1 MKKSLALLLAL
12 VMLLGILAGCAASS
26 TTEPADSSAETTA
39 PAETAQTEEPAAEST
54 ETEEPAAKSIETL
67 KVAFVPS
74 REPQETITATEP
86 LKELLK
92 TELAKEGYDVGEVE
106 ITVGTTYEAV
116 GEGLEAGTIDVGLIP
131 GGTYVLYDDGAEV
144 ILTATRDG
152 LSKDS
157 DDAKDWNDGQP
168 TEASDKQAV
177 SYRAL
182 FIAGPS
188 EKGQELAAKVN
199 AGEELT
205 WDDLNSANWSVMGTS
220 SPAGYIYPALWLQD
234 RYGKGISDL
243 SSAVQSD
250 SYASAF
256 ARLASGQVDILVTY
270 ADARRD
276 YAERWNSE
284 FGREGSIWEETN
296 VIGVTAPIY
305 NDTISVSKNS
315 EIMDADLI
323 AALQDA
329 FINIGSTE
337 EGKAVIAIYSHNG
350 YQKAQASDYD
360 NERAAQKLI
369 QELTAAN

>member
-74 REPQETITATEP
+74 REPQEIITATEP

-92 TELAKEGYDVGEVE
+92 TELAKEGYDVGKVE

-116 GEGLEAGTIDVGLIP
+116 GEGLVAGTIDVGLIP

-157 DDAKDWNDGQP
+157 DNAKDWNDGQP

-188 EKGQELAAKVN
+188 EKGQELATKVN

-256 ARLASGQVDILVTY
+256 ARLASGQVDVLVTY

-329 FINIGSTE
+329 FINIGNTE

-369 QELTAAN
+369 QELSAAN

>member
-12 VMLLGILAGCAASS
+12 VMVLGLMLAGCNNNG
-26 TTEPADSSAETTA
+26 ETVDNG
-39 PAETAQTEEPAAEST
+39 E
-54 ETEEPAAKSIETL
+54 AKKIETL

-74 REPQETITATEP
+74 REPQEIITATEP
-86 LKELLK
+86 LKQMLK
-92 TELAKEGYDVGEVE
+92 DELAKEGYEVGEVE

-144 ILTATRDG
+144 ILTATRNG

-157 DDAKDWNDGQP
+157 DNAKDWNDGQP
-168 TEASDKQAV
+168 TEASEKQAV

-188 EKGQELAAKVN
+188 DKGQELLAKVN
-199 AGEELT
+199 NGEELT
-205 WDDLNSANWSVMGTS
+205 WEDLDSANWSVMGTS

-234 RYGKGISDL
+234 HYGKGISDL
-243 SSAVQSD
+243 KSAVQSD

-256 ARLASGQVDILVTY
+256 ARLASGQVDVLVTY

-276 YAERWNSE
+276 YAERWNTE
-284 FGREGSIWEETN
+284 FSREASIWDETG

-315 EIMDADLI
+315 EIMDDALI
-323 AALQDA
+323 AALQNA
-329 FINIGSTE
+329 FINIGNTDA
-337 EGKAVIAIYSHNG
+337 GKEVIAIYSHNG
-350 YQKAQASDYD
+350 YQVAQSSDYD

-369 QELTAAN
+369 QELSANG

>member
-1 MKKSLALLLAL
+1 MKRSLALLLTL
-12 VMLLGILAGCAASS
+12 VMSLGLLAGCGSKD
-26 TTEPADSSAETTA
+26 TVDEPQQDG
-39 PAETAQTEEPAAEST
+39 ESG
-54 ETEEPAAKSIETL
+54 AKQIETL

-74 REPQETITATEP
+74 REPQEIITATEP
-86 LKELLK
+86 LKQLLK
-92 TELAKEGYDVGEVE
+92 DELAKEGYEVGEVE

-144 ILTATRDG
+144 ILTATRNG
-152 LSKDS
+152 LSK
-157 DDAKDWNDGQP
+157 
-168 TEASDKQAV
+168 KQAV

-182 FIAGPS
+182 IIAGPS
-188 EKGQELAAKVN
+188 DKGQELAAKVN
-199 AGEELT
+199 GGEELT
-205 WDDLNSANWSVMGTS
+205 WEDLDSANWSIMGTS

-234 RYGKGISDL
+234 HYGKGISDL

-256 ARLASGQVDILVTY
+256 ARLASGQVDVLVTY

-284 FGREGSIWEETN
+284 FGRDGTIWEETG

-315 EIMDADLI
+315 ELMTDEFI
-323 AALQDA
+323 AALQNA
-329 FINIGSTE
+329 FINIGNTDA
-337 EGKAVIAIYSHNG
+337 GKEAIAIYSHNG
-350 YQKAQASDYD
+350 YQKAQPSDYD
-360 NERAAQKLI
+360 SERAAQKLI
-369 QELTAAN
+369 QELSAAN

>member
-26 TTEPADSSAETTA
+26 TTEPAESTAETTA

-74 REPQETITATEP
+74 REPQEIITATEP
-86 LKELLK
+86 LKQLLK
-92 TELAKEGYDVGEVE
+92 DELAKEGYEVGEVE

-144 ILTATRDG
+144 ILTATRNG

-157 DDAKDWNDGQP
+157 DNAKDWNDGQP
-168 TEASDKQAV
+168 TEASEKQAV

-182 FIAGPS
+182 IIAGPS
-188 EKGQELAAKVN
+188 DKGQELAAKVN
-199 AGEELT
+199 GGEELT
-205 WDDLNSANWSVMGTS
+205 WEDLDSANWSIMGTS

-234 RYGKGISDL
+234 HYGKGISDL
-243 SSAVQSD
+243 KSAVQSD

-256 ARLASGQVDILVTY
+256 ARLASGQVDVLVTY

-276 YAERWNSE
+276 YAERWNTE
-284 FGREGSIWEETN
+284 FSREGSIWEETG

-323 AALQDA
+323 AALQQA
-329 FINIGSTE
+329 FINIGNTDA
-337 EGKAVIAIYSHNG
+337 GKEVIAIYSHNG
-350 YQKAQASDYD
+350 YQVAQASDYD

-369 QELTAAN
+369 QELSAAN